1 MSRRRRAAL
10 VRWGVYG
17 LTLAL
22 VALAALTVD
31 WEALRT
37 TFFDLDIA
45 REQFPEIV
53 TQGAKNTLIFTA
65 FGFSIAIALGL
76 LVALMR
82 LSAVAPYRIF
92 AATYIEVL
100 RGLPALLTILLIGF
114 GLPIA
119 TGRQLPGEY
128 TTGSLALGLV
138 GAAYIAETIRA
149 GIQAVPRGQME
160 AARSLGMGHV
170 RAMVTVIIPQ
180 AFRIV
185 IPPLTNEFV
194 LLLKDTSLI
203 SVLGVTIGTKELTRF
218 GREGSVDVANAT
230 PLVVAGLVYLAITV
244 PLTRVAAAIERRG
257 GRGR

>member
-10 VRWGVYG
+10 VRYGVYG
-17 LTLAL
+17 LTLA
-22 VALAALTVD
+22 VIALAALRVD
-31 WEALRT
+31 WGALGE
-37 TFFDLDIA
+37 TFFDLEIA
-45 REQFPEIV
+45 RDQFPEIV
-53 TQGAKNTLIFTA
+53 TQGARNTLIFTA
-65 FGFSIAIALGL
+65 FGFSIAIVVGL
-76 LVALMR
+76 VIALMR
-82 LSAVAPYRIF
+82 LSTVRPYRWF
-92 AATYIEVL
+92 ALSFIEIL

-119 TGRQLPGEY
+119 TGQQLPGEY
-128 TTGSLALGLV
+128 TTGSVAVGLV

-160 AARSLGMGHV
+160 AARSLGMSHG
-170 RAMVTVIIPQ
+170 RAMVTVVIPQ

-203 SVLGVTIGTKELTRF
+203 SVLGVTLGTKELTRF
-218 GREGSVDVANAT
+218 GREGAVEVANAT

-244 PLTRVAAAIERRG
+244 PLTRVAAAVERRG